1 MVLTD
6 LRNVQRLNGWDSTQ
20 ITGFEIATSDFGRLE
35 PFTDD
40 VYQVVFD
47 NLTGDEHDSLRVINI
62 RERFPMIFDWL
73 DAHNVN
79 AGVIITVML
88 LVALFNMIAA
98 LLIILLERTSMIG
111 TLKALG
117 MGNRALQKMFVIRS
131 SFVIIKGMFWGNVV
145 GIGLCLLQHCTG
157 WISLSQEGYFLTTV
171 PIFIDW
177 GWLALL
183 NAATFLFI
191 VALLALPT
199 MIISLILPEKT
210 IRFE

>member
-1 MVLTD
+1 
-6 LRNVQRLNGWDSTQ
+6 
-20 ITGFEIATSDFGRLE
+20 
-35 PFTDD
+35 
-40 VYQVVFD
+40 
-47 NLTGDEHDSLRVINI
+47 
-62 RERFPMIFDWL
+62 MIFDWL

-145 GIGLCLLQHCTG
+145 GIGLCLLHHCTG
-157 WISLSQEGYFLTTV
+157 CISLSQEGDCLTTV
-171 PIFIDW
+171 LICICW